1 MTMELF
7 SALIDVMLFV
17 VAIILFTRIHFS
29 SRRSERSIAALK
41 QAFEADSAKRQHHM
55 DLIKVEIDAL
65 NRAKQEFELRLE
77 EFKAYNSELKEKQ
90 KEGDNL

>member
-7 SALIDVMLFV
+7 SALVDVMLFV

-41 QAFEADSAKRQHHM
+41 
-55 DLIKVEIDAL
+55 
-65 NRAKQEFELRLE
+65 
-77 EFKAYNSELKEKQ
+77 
-90 KEGDNL
+90 

>member
-17 VAIILFTRIHFS
+17 VAIILFTRIYFS

-41 QAFEADSAKRQHHM
+41 QAFEADNEKRQHHM

-65 NRAKQEFELRLE
+65 KRAKQELELRVE
-77 EFKAYNSELKEKQ
+77 ELKAYSSKLKEK
-90 KEGDNL
+90 